1 MVVLPVNPQT
11 GGVWK
16 AINTSCNI
24 DKKGTEF
31 FEYFYDGAYSPNE
44 VILPSNISQQAKPL
58 YFSGCIETD
67 PKGINGLL
75 YRFINDLAIFSGHDN
90 HTASQLNDLVLNLN
104 PDIKGKTYIMDQ
116 KLQFISAIPNLFPRA
131 VMEFDKNAGVNNVF
145 LKVDIYI
152 FEKGT

>member
-1 MVVLPVNPQT
+1 MIVVPVNPQT
-11 GGVWK
+11 GKWWK

-24 DKKGTEF
+24 DKKGAEF

-75 YRFINDLAIFSGHDN
+75 YRFINDLAIYSGHDN
-90 HTASQLNDLVLNLN
+90 HTASQLNDLILNLN
-104 PDIKGKTYIMDQ
+104 PDIRGKTYIMDQ

-131 VMEFDKNAGVNNVF
+131 VMEFNQNDGVKALF
-145 LKVDIYI
+145 LKVD
-152 FEKGT
+152 K